1 MKKILFLLFAC
12 ISFLA
17 YGQEAAKTVVTVIK
31 AGRMVD
37 VVNGRV
43 ESNQIIVVEGDK
55 IKAVGAE
62 GSIPVPAGASKLD
75 LSNATI
81 LPGLI
86 DSHTHIMGQIE
97 NYADDLFRKS
107 SIDIAVVS
115 HIYAK
120 RTLDAGFTTVRSLG
134 ASELIDV
141 AMKKAINAGK
151 FPGPR
156 LFVSG
161 VVLSATGGHGD
172 ISGVSPYIEFQGFSG
187 VVDGVDEIRKKVRW
201 DVKYGADLIKF
212 TATAGVLS
220 EEESVGAPQFSM
232 EEMKAIVEESHR
244 WGKTVAA
251 HAHGTEGIKMAVE
264 AGATSIEHG
273 SMIDEEGI
281 QLMIQKGTY
290 LVPTVYVGDAVEKFG
305 KEWGL
310 PDQLIEKARAINKTR
325 KENLRKA
332 VQAHVK
338 IAYGTDAGVFPH
350 GQNAA
355 DFVPLVELGMTPMQ
369 AIQSATKVASE
380 LLAHSNQF
388 GSIQAGKYADL
399 IAVIGDPIA
408 NIKLLEKV
416 PFVMK
421 GGVVYKNE
429 MSTSSKP

>member
-1 MKKILFLLFAC
+1 MKKILFLLFIC

-17 YGQEAAKTVVTVIK
+17 YGQGAAKAVVTVIK
-31 AGRMVD
+31 AGSMVD

-43 ESNQIIVVEGDK
+43 ETNQIIVIEGEK
-55 IKAVGAE
+55 IKAVGAQ
-62 GSIPVPAGASKLD
+62 GSIPVPAGASVLD
-75 LSNATI
+75 LGNATI

-86 DSHTHIMGQIE
+86 DSHTHLTSQLE
-97 NYADDLFRKS
+97 NYSEQLFRQS
-107 SIDIAVVS
+107 AIDAAVIA
-115 HIYAK
+115 HIYAQ
-120 RTLDAGFTTVRSLG
+120 RTLDAGFTTTRNLG
-134 ASELIDV
+134 AQELIDV

-156 LFVSG
+156 MFVSG

-172 ISGVSPYIEFQGFSG
+172 ISGVSPYIEFHEFNG

-232 EEMKAIVEESHR
+232 EEMKAIVEESRR
-244 WGKTVAA
+244 WGRTIAA

-264 AGATSIEHG
+264 AGVTSIEHG
-273 SMIDEEGI
+273 SLIDEEGI
-281 QLMIQKGTY
+281 QLMIKKGTY
-290 LVPTVYVGDAVEKFG
+290 LVPTIYVGDAVEKFG
-305 KEWGL
+305 KELGL
-310 PDQLIEKARAINKTR
+310 PDQLIEKARSINKTR

-332 VQAHVK
+332 IQAGVK

-355 DFVPLVELGMTPMQ
+355 DFAPLVELGMTPMQ
-369 AIQSATKVASE
+369 AIQSATKVAAE
-380 LLAHSNQF
+380 LLAHSNQI
-388 GSIQAGKYADL
+388 GSIQVGKYADL
-399 IAVIGDPIA
+399 IAVVGDPIA
-408 NIKLLEKV
+408 NIRLLEKV

-429 MSTSSKP
+429 MSTSSKR